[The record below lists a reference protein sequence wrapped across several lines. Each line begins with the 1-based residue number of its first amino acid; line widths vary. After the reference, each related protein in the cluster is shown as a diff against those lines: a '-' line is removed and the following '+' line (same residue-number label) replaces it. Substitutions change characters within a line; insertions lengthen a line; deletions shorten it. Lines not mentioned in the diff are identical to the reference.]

1 MIFWE
6 ERGGAV
12 WKYGMIVTDKSN
24 EKKEGRME
32 GRKMLPIGI
41 DDFGR
46 LRENNAYYVD
56 KTLMIQAFI
65 EM

>member
-1 MIFWE
+1 
-6 ERGGAV
+6 
-12 WKYGMIVTDKSN
+12 MIVTDKNN

-32 GRKMLPIGI
+32 GRKMLPIGN